1 MFSAVMVLTSA
12 ADGSVKVFH
21 CGLNVHPYLQ
31 EANTFDRMNVP
42 IHKISATSKTSV
54 SLSQE
59 SRYVVSSLMCQN
71 RELCFY
77 YHTLWVFLSVW
88 FPTVASRIR
97 FLCNAKLGN
106 SQVNAA
112 QTTNRTELGA
122 R

>member
-1 MFSAVMVLTSA
+1 MFLAVMVLTSA

-59 SRYVVSSLMCQN
+59 SRYVCRTCS
-71 RELCFY
+71 
-77 YHTLWVFLSVW
+77 
-88 FPTVASRIR
+88 TVASNRPL
-97 FLCNAKLGN
+97 FAK
-106 SQVNAA
+106 
-112 QTTNRTELGA
+112 
-122 R
+122 